1 MSDVSAV
8 AILTGSQA
16 KPSPCDIFLRDI
28 RWRGRSQAAGY
39 KSGILGRGAVRTTR
53 GAGAPGPTKGP
64 AGGQEANPLTLR
76 VLLGLKPI
84 RAGETRNIVSD
95 SSDFLGTHPSG

>member
-1 MSDVSAV
+1 VTSFCETSVGVVDRKRRATNLAYSGEALAEQPV
-8 AILTGSQA
+8 ALE
-16 KPSPCDIFLRDI
+16 P
-28 RWRGRSQAAGY
+28 
-39 KSGILGRGAVRTTR
+39 GAQRR
-53 GAGAPGPTKGP
+53 E
-64 AGGQEANPLTLR
+64 GGGKEANPLTLR